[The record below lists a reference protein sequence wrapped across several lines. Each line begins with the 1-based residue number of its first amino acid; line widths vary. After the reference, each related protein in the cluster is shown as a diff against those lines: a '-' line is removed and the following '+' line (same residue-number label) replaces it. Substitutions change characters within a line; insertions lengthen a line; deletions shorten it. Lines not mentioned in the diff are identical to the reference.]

1 MTLSCRCGDGH
12 SGGHQA
18 ETHAPAALC
27 DRAGGGIEAA
37 AESVPAAAFLVR
49 TDKEAQ
55 MFEPLELPEPQ
66 PESDDDD
73 DDVVIVD
80 DVDG

>member
-1 MTLSCRCGDGH
+1 VT
-12 SGGHQA
+12 GGA
-18 ETHAPAALC
+18 EVTKPKPMHRPPCATVPP
-27 DRAGGGIEAA
+27 RGIEAA

-55 MFEPLELPEPQ
+55 MFEPLEMPEPQ

-73 DDVVIVD
+73 DVVIDD
-80 DVDG
+80 DVEG

>member
-1 MTLSCRCGDGH
+1 VVTGA
-12 SGGHQA
+12 A
-18 ETHAPAALC
+18 EVTKPKPMRRPPCATVTA
-27 DRAGGGIEAA
+27 GGIEAA

-55 MFEPLELPEPQ
+55 MFEPLEMPEPQ